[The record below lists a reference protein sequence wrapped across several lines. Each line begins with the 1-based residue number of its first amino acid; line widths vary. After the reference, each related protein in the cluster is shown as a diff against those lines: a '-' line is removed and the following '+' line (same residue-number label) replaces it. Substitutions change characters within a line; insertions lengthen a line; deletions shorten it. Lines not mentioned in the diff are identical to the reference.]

1 MINGRESSGGWH
13 PPSNSWWW
21 ENKTIDC
28 QFLEFAMLLRWGQQ
42 KRSGGEGDEA
52 NKKNSLADCLCQK
65 RAKGPYLEKS
75 FSFFLFPP
83 SALHLPTLAVAE
95 FRGLRRGDSV
105 GGRAQTLLTPSPL
118 ASLYCLASSLIF
130 QRHLH
135 RSSSSSSST
144 STSVAATAARRGGWQ
159 LSSSLRRSGRI
170 VPHFPV
176 KNVYSQVFNLRVH
189 ILNFQLQLSPPSWG
203 SSFVAT
209 LFPLDV
215 ERSLLFPPPPFS
227 AS

>member
-21 ENKTIDC
+21 ENKTIHC
-28 QFLEFAMLLRWGQQ
+28 QFLEFAMLLRWGQNRKKFEGGRARRIKKLSGRLPLPKAG
-42 KRSGGEGDEA
+42 KRSIFGKE
-52 NKKNSLADCLCQK
+52 L
-65 RAKGPYLEKS
+65 
-75 FSFFLFPP
+75 FFFLFPP

-95 FRGLRRGDSV
+95 FRGRRRGDSV

-144 STSVAATAARRGGWQ
+144 STSVAATAARTKRW
-159 LSSSLRRSGRI
+159 LAVVVRAEEERKNCSPFSLQ
-170 VPHFPV
+170 
-176 KNVYSQVFNLRVH
+176 KNVYS
-189 ILNFQLQLSPPSWG
+189 NFL
-203 SSFVAT
+203 T
-209 LFPLDV
+209 K
-215 ERSLLFPPPPFS
+215 
-227 AS
+227 